1 MEINREKNLPAE
13 TRMQIQT
20 VQTSIMLGVL
30 GVSNTCPSIAQLVER
45 RTVVGSSR
53 SSLGRWFESGSK
65 DTVLTHKDI
74 SRTGLMGRYY
84 YLNPSY
90 LEDGRARRCH
100 ARTSGVAD
108 TASPIRASNPSF
120 CASSSFGFRT
130 RPGQGEGH
138 VRGEALQRRH
148 VKGPR
153 RFSPSSAPGR
163 SLAGSADA
171 GTGGKP
177 GVSER
182 APT

>member
-84 YLNPSY
+84 FLNPSY
-90 LEDGRARRCH
+90 LEEGRARRCH

-108 TASPIRASNPSF
+108 TASPIRAGNP
-120 CASSSFGFRT
+120 ASVLR
-130 RPGQGEGH
+130 
-138 VRGEALQRRH
+138 A
-148 VKGPR
+148 
-153 RFSPSSAPGR
+153 PSG
-163 SLAGSADA
+163 
-171 GTGGKP
+171 
-177 GVSER
+177 SER
-182 APT
+182 APVRVRDTCGARPFKHGMSRALGGSLLPRRRDAPSRAARTQEPEESRG